1 MTAPTLPDVAKAEIA
16 IVEMTND
23 FRAKYKLAA
32 LGQDPKLA
40 NAARA
45 FAQHLA
51 RTGAFA
57 HDADGREPSQRATNA
72 GYPFCFVAENLAL
85 NQSSAGFETRDLA
98 RQMVEGWI
106 NSPGHRKNLLAEH
119 ATDTAVAIAKGPER
133 DPRYIAVQLFGRPKS
148 LAYEFQISNSTG
160 EAVRYS
166 FGGKAHELKP
176 GVAAMHTA
184 CTPDEVAFEGAL
196 AGAGSAKATSGAQP
210 AVARYVA
217 RDGQIFVLERAAG
230 GYRVDIRQKE
240 RIR

>member
-23 FRAKYKLAA
+23 FRAKYKLGAVKPDA
-32 LGQDPKLA
+32 KLA

-45 FAQHLA
+45 FAAHLA
-51 RTGAFA
+51 RTGTFA
-57 HDADGREPSQRATNA
+57 HEADGREPSQRAANA
-72 GYPFCFVAENLAL
+72 GYAYCFIAENLAL

-119 ATDTAVAIAKGPER
+119 ATDTAVAIARGPER
-133 DPRYIAVQLFGRPKS
+133 DPKFIAVQLFGRPKS

-160 EAVRYS
+160 GPIRYS
-166 FGGKAHELKP
+166 FGGKAHDLKP

-184 CTPDEVAFEGAL
+184 CTPDEVAFEGAAGPGGATSKS
-196 AGAGSAKATSGAQP
+196 AGA
-210 AVARYVA
+210 RYLA
-217 RDGQIFVLERAAG
+217 RDGQIFVLEKAAG